1 MEYLMELARL
11 EAPGALSLTVVNAAV
26 DAVLVR
32 NTIPESQHCVGDT
45 RHPSCLIA

>member
-1 MEYLMELARL
+1 MELARL

-32 NTIPESQHCVGDT
+32 NTKHCVGTT